1 MGINLRARIVTFSNN
16 HLIKRLFLFGSQILF
31 GVLALLTVLALGWFH
46 NHLTVDSPHSPTGE
60 FIVPFEVSGG
70 TVYVT
75 RAEYNLT
82 IAGWVVSGVLVGI
95 QLLKNFIEA
104 RGKQRPTGAS

>member
-1 MGINLRARIVTFSNN
+1 MTFAKHHLAKRI
-16 HLIKRLFLFGSQILF
+16 FLFGSQVLF
-31 GVLALLTVLALGWFH
+31 VVLGLLTVLALGWFY
-46 NHLTVDSPHSPTGE
+46 NHLTVDSPHSPTGR

-70 TVYVT
+70 TVYIT
-75 RAEYNLT
+75 RTEFNVT

-104 RGKQRPTGAS
+104 RDKQRLTRAS